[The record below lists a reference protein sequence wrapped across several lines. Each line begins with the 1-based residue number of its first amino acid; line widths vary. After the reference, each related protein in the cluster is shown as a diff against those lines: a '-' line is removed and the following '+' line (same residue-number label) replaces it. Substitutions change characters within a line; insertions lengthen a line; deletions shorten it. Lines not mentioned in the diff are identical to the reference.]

1 MGALFER
8 ALTVGVCGVDVD
20 VDVADI
26 DNDVTDFCLSIA
38 MGILDSLGRREVNVA
53 KLTSS

>member
-8 ALTVGVCGVDVD
+8 ALTVGVCGVD